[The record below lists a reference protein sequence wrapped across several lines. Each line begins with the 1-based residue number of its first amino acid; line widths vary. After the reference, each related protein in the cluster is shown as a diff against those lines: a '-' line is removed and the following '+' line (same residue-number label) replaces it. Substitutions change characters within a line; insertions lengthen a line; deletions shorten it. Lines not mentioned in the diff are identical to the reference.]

1 MLPVQNSA
9 NYSMEEMFFKA
20 PLREV
25 LYWNDFENTAL
36 HSLQETESAPQ
47 HVKQIL
53 Q

>member
-9 NYSMEEMFFKA
+9 SYSTEEMFFKA

-25 LYWNDFENTAL
+25 LCWNDFENTAL